1 MNLNEQNLKFLK
13 YLQSDICDAILVCNK
28 IKIHVETGD
37 IFFDNVNS
45 NESIYNFFLTQQDE
59 TKKLLK
65 IELDFSDD
73 YDDYI
78 TKFLP

>member
-13 YLQSDICDAILVCNK
+13 YLQSDICGAILFCNK

-59 TKKLLK
+59 TKKLSK
-65 IELDFSDD
+65 IELDFNDD